1 MKKHVQL
8 HAKDVTCY
16 QENEEYYLNRFP
28 KRAKTEGMVYYF
40 QKIDGVIVKTEIT
53 VEQWKELYLF
63 NKRLYR
69 SNLKHYDDR
78 YFARFPIYQDEYGD
92 EADPME
98 YQADT
103 ESFYTE
109 ANACERLDLQNILMG
124 LTEYQKDIYTLSYIQ
139 DFTQE
144 EIAKTLNLEQY
155 QVCRILKELDEII
168 YTAKLDDGTRDEIT
182 LKVDYAYDYYRRTGK
197 LEHLENVAME
207 DFLSNLLP
215 QEDERLRCWFYT
227 ESELYRYG
235 IKFLLRYK
243 LEDYSTRNVYTEMF
257 SLKDLTARG
266 YFMQFMTDL
275 SIEYQWLYLHL
286 QKEIEGRQE
295 LFKKPKERKHA
306 RFIKELKA
314 IAKKANTTPMEYFEK
329 TFLLYLESKCSK
341 QNLAYAKKELGFYVV
356 KENDLTP
363 IPEQLKKVIKSL
375 PKKVRERLESLKRK

>member
-1 MKKHVQL
+1 MKKRVQI
-8 HAKDVTCY
+8 HAKDVMCY

-40 QKIDGVIVKTEIT
+40 QKIGGVITKTEIT
-53 VEQWKELYLF
+53 IEQWKKLYLF

-78 YFARFPIYQDEYGD
+78 YFARFPIYQDEDGD

-109 ANACERLDLQNILMG
+109 ANTCERLDLQNILMG
-124 LTEYQKDIYTLSYIQ
+124 LTEEQQDIYTLSYIQ

-155 QVCRILKELDEII
+155 QVSRILKELDEII
-168 YTAKLDDGTRDEIT
+168 YTAKLDNGTRDEIT

-197 LEHLENVAME
+197 LEHLENVAIE

-215 QEDERLRCWFYT
+215 EEDERIRCWFYT

-257 SLKDLTARG
+257 SLKDLSARG
-266 YFMQFMTDL
+266 YFLQFMTDL
-275 SIEYQWLYLHL
+275 PLEYQWLYLHL

>member
-78 YFARFPIYQDEYGD
+78 YFARFPIYQDEDGD
-92 EADPME
+92 ETDPME

-109 ANACERLDLQNILMG
+109 ANTCERLDLQNILMG

>member
-1 MKKHVQL
+1 MKKTAYTLFICKSVVKERT
-8 HAKDVTCY
+8 AKKEEPYLIAAAVCRSIKRRSDRCLKYIYKTTCKRSVSAKTRAFRSPSFWTVRTKRRRRTFLPL
-16 QENEEYYLNRFP
+16 EEKIYLFVI
-28 KRAKTEGMVYYF
+28 KRAIEQLTPIKIF
-40 QKIDGVIVKTEIT
+40 QSFPRIFPATCPCARPI
-53 VEQWKELYLF
+53 
-63 NKRLYR
+63 RLTPAHIR
-69 SNLKHYDDR
+69 KALLPFPP
-78 YFARFPIYQDEYGD
+78 FARFPFCS
-92 EADPME
+92 EADVRDSPKNPSLSCG
-98 YQADT
+98 AVFPL
-103 ESFYTE
+103 SFPVFRVRDKW
-109 ANACERLDLQNILMG
+109 ERTRSGASSDSRF
-124 LTEYQKDIYTLSYIQ
+124 LS
-139 DFTQE
+139 
-144 EIAKTLNLEQY
+144 
-155 QVCRILKELDEII
+155 
-168 YTAKLDDGTRDEIT
+168 
-182 LKVDYAYDYYRRTGK
+182 
-197 LEHLENVAME
+197 